1 MAIDEV
7 PEREAYEEKPESP
20 DWKGKRLL
28 VGLLLV
34 ALGAGVLYAIH
45 KTNTTRDAL
54 IAQETQT
61 RNQLAAEFQSQIA
74 NRLSAIE
81 SANAQQLEALKY
93 ELDAAAKRMG
103 QTGGELKHARSMV
116 AQLQNEQRREAQE
129 LQQQIAQKADQQQVG
144 ALNQNVAE
152 QRTDLD
158 NAKKEIDTVR
168 SDLGM
173 ARSEMGTL
181 IARNHDDI
189 EQLRKLGERDYF
201 EFTASRKLPARL
213 AGVGMTLTKTNVKRH
228 QFNLNLEVDDV
239 NVEKKDRTVN
249 EPIFFYVSGSK
260 KPYELVINEVESN
273 KVKGY
278 LSTPKGAN
286 EVATRS
292 ERAH

>member
-93 ELDAAAKRMG
+93 ELDAAAKHMG

>member
-1 MAIDEV
+1 
-7 PEREAYEEKPESP
+7 
-20 DWKGKRLL
+20 
-28 VGLLLV
+28 
-34 ALGAGVLYAIH
+34 
-45 KTNTTRDAL
+45 
-54 IAQETQT
+54 
-61 RNQLAAEFQSQIA
+61 
-74 NRLSAIE
+74 
-81 SANAQQLEALKY
+81 
-93 ELDAAAKRMG
+93 
-103 QTGGELKHARSMV
+103 LKHARSMV